1 MQSDDTTGSESA
13 QGAEEPSGLRAIW
26 ANTLEPVAPLP
37 WYRRVPRNALI
48 AAGVVVG
55 LFAAVTVAAVTG
67 FGAPTRHRIVL
78 ADRIGDQV
86 RLPDDDSVLT
96 LRADYE
102 RQMTALRPYRELTVA
117 GYGAA
122 GSTETTL
129 TVIGLTGSFPDVR
142 RELDKYF
149 GTETQTAGA
158 PSDDPVVVGRQDYP
172 AGPLGGALDCAV
184 IESPAASLATC
195 AWADGNTVGI
205 VVDETGAGKPGELAR
220 RTLDIRAAVEVE
232 EKD

>member
-1 MQSDDTTGSESA
+1 MQSDDTTGSESV

-37 WYRRVPRNALI
+37 WYRRVPRNAVI

-86 RLPDDDSVLT
+86 RLPDEDSILT

-117 GYGAA
+117 GYGPA

-172 AGPLGGALDCAV
+172 AGPLGGAMDCAV
-184 IESPAASLATC
+184 LDFPAVPQTTC
-195 AWADGNTVGI
+195 AWADGSTVGI
-205 VVDETGAGKPGELAR
+205 VVDETGASEPGELAR

-232 EKD
+232 AKD

>member
-1 MQSDDTTGSESA
+1 MQSDDATASGSA
-13 QGAEEPSGLRAIW
+13 QGAEKPSGLRAIW

-37 WYRRVPRNALI
+37 WYRRVPRNAVI
-48 AAGVVVG
+48 AAVVVVG

-67 FGAPTRHRIVL
+67 VGAPTRHRIVL

-86 RLPDDDSVLT
+86 RLPDDGSTLA
-96 LRADYE
+96 LRADIE

-142 RELDKYF
+142 WELDKYF
-149 GTETQTAGA
+149 GTQTTID
-158 PSDDPVVVGRQDYP
+158 PSDNPVVDRQDYP

-184 IESPAASLATC
+184 LDLPAAFQTTC

-205 VVDETGAGKPGELAR
+205 VVDETGASEPEELAR

-232 EKD
+232 AKK

>member
-1 MQSDDTTGSESA
+1 MQSDDTTASGSA
-13 QGAEEPSGLRAIW
+13 QGAEKPSGLRAIW

-37 WYRRVPRNALI
+37 WHRRVPRKALI
-48 AAGVVVG
+48 AGVVVVG
-55 LFAAVTVAAVTG
+55 LFAALTVAAVTG
-67 FGAPTRHRIVL
+67 AGAPTRHRIVL

-86 RLPDDDSVLT
+86 RLPDEGSTLA

-102 RQMTALRPYRELTVA
+102 RRMTALRPYRELTVA

-122 GSTETTL
+122 GSTRTTL
-129 TVIGLTGSFPDVR
+129 IVIGLTGSYPDVR

-149 GTETQTAGA
+149 GRLTMSDPSGET
-158 PSDDPVVVGRQDYP
+158 VVDRQDYP
-172 AGPLGGALDCAV
+172 VGPLGGALDCAV
-184 IESPAASLATC
+184 LDLPAAFQTTC

-205 VVDETGAGKPGELAR
+205 VVDETGASEPEELAR

-232 EKD
+232 AKK